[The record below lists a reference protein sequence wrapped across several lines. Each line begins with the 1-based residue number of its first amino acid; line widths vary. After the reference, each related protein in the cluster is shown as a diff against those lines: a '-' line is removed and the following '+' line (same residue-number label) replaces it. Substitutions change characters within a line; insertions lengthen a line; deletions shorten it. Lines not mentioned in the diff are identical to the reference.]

1 MTYFALGYWVLGL
14 AVAVAM
20 VGALVGL
27 ACIRQSWRAR
37 NRSYQLVWLVSAAFS
52 LGTVGIWL
60 AAWVT
65 MLGVSIT
72 EGTVRYELGY
82 TVAGAVLA
90 ALGVLAGLLITGR
103 DAQPGRLAFGSAVAG
118 IALGGTH
125 FVTLR
130 AMEIQG
136 VIQVSVVSIVAVLV
150 AASLIAAGLFAAAA
164 QAPSAPLVTLTTLV
178 FGLAVVGLHYAGMAG
193 LSVQI
198 DPAAPPPNGHDL
210 FSVFVPIFVLAI
222 LSLAVPI
229 TAVLVAPEPASSTG
243 RRKPAAASPT
253 EPAMSAS

>member
-37 NRSYQLVWLVSAAFS
+37 SRGYQLAWLASAAFS

-65 MLGVSIT
+65 MLGISTT

-82 TVAGAVLA
+82 TAAGAVLA
-90 ALGVLAGLLITGR
+90 AVGVLAGLLITGR
-103 DAQPGRLAFGSAVAG
+103 EAQPGRLAIGGVVAG

-136 VIQVSVVSIVAVLV
+136 VIQVSVVSIVVVLV
-150 AASLIAAGLFAAAA
+150 AASLLAAGVFAAMVPA
-164 QAPSAPLVTLTTLV
+164 QSAPLVTMTALF
-178 FGLAVVGLHYAGMAG
+178 FGLAVVGLHYVGMAG
-193 LSVQI
+193 LSVEI
-198 DPAAPPPNGHDL
+198 DPTAPPPTGHDL
-210 FSVFVPIFVLAI
+210 FSFFVPVFVLVI
-222 LSLAVPI
+222 LSQAVPI
-229 TAVLVAPEPASSTG
+229 TAVLVAPDPASNTG
-243 RRKPAAASPT
+243 RRPSPT
-253 EPAMSAS
+253 AGDNQPAMST